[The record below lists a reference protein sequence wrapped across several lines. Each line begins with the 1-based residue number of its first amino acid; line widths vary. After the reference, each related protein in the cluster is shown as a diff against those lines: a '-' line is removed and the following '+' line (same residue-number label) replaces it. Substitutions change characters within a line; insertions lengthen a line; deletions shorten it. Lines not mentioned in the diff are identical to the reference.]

1 MIDHISRQANG
12 TVVGIWG
19 RFLLRSAF
27 QPLFAFVDGK
37 LKISAYEGLIRP
49 FQSGRPV
56 SPEAFFA
63 SISAID
69 RFRIETL
76 TRTLHVFNAR
86 SRIGAEASLFLNF
99 DPSVF
104 TDPMIA
110 DRALKDLR
118 LVLHEAGIDP
128 ARVVCELTE
137 KKSGS
142 DEAMFG
148 FVEALRTAGFRIAV
162 DDYGADDSDIGRIK
176 DIKPDIV
183 KFDAAWIT
191 KLMETDPGA
200 ALLAAMVEKFQSMGI
215 CTVFEGLEERWQ
227 LDLADTCRVDMV
239 QGFILA
245 RPELVSA
252 DEPIAAAVMT
262 LGGETEAELADDM
275 PSRPPRSTSRL
286 AARPF
291 GRRTPTP

>member
-1 MIDHISRQANG
+1 MMDHISRQANG

-27 QPLFAFVDGK
+27 QPIFAFVDGK
-37 LKISAYEGLIRP
+37 LKIAAYEGLIRP
-49 FQSGRPV
+49 FEAGRSV
-56 SPEAFFA
+56 SPDAFFA

-76 TRTLHVFNAR
+76 TRTLHVFNAGG
-86 SRIGAEASLFLNF
+86 RIGAEASLFLNF

-104 TDPMIA
+104 TDRVIA
-110 DRALKDLR
+110 DKALKDLR

-142 DEAMFG
+142 DEAIFG
-148 FVEALRTAGFRIAV
+148 FVQALKAAGFRIAV
-162 DDYGADDSDIGRIK
+162 DDFGADESDIGRIQ
-176 DIKPDIV
+176 DIGPDIV

-191 KLMETDPGA
+191 RLMESDPGA
-200 ALLAAMVEKFQSMGI
+200 ALLAAMVEKFRSMGI
-215 CTVFEGLEERWQ
+215 QTVFEGLEERWQ

-239 QGFILA
+239 QGYILA
-245 RPELVSA
+245 RPELVASEELSSIA
-252 DEPIAAAVMT
+252 IGAAEESEP
-262 LGGETEAELADDM
+262 ETAEAMLARAR
-275 PSRPPRSTSRL
+275 PLSRQ
-286 AARPF
+286 AGRPF
-291 GRRTPTP
+291 GRRAPAP